1 MIEIFQLIGNQ
12 WRKITSFLLLITLCG
27 GFSSFAIPP
36 TYEAKI
42 DLLINNPTKDE
53 GSTVLE
59 TYEIDMNL
67 RLIETYKYILKSDRM
82 MANVNAEFNKPYT
95 NGELMEKI
103 KIVSTNES
111 QILTIIANEKSQ
123 KQAALLVN
131 TYAATFQK
139 EIKDLMHLENI
150 KVLKEVSAEKDT
162 RKVKPNHAYYFILSF
177 VCGLLLCVTIVIAR
191 EVYFTKMDSVVKTER
206 ATGMTN
212 LGTIPFMDKIL
223 LSQMHNDGPQGSLFT
238 NGNLPDFII
247 EEYRRL
253 RENIEFMLKGRGIKT
268 IMITSSSPGDGKST
282 ISSNLAMIMAM
293 NGKKTIYIDADLRK
307 STGRT
312 LFNLPK
318 RKGLTSAIAGHE
330 TFESIIQATEIEN
343 LSFISAGPQPLN
355 PTKFLSSARMKE
367 LLEQL
372 AKKFDVIIIDSPPLL
387 VVDAVTLSSIV
398 DGCLFV
404 IDAKSTKEELAMK
417 SLAQLTKVN
426 APLLGTV
433 LNRTD
438 PANSNTYY

>member
-1 MIEIFQLIGNQ
+1 MNEQMNLKEIFQLIGQ
-12 WRKITSFLLLITLCG
+12 HWRKITSFLLLITLCG
-27 GFSSFAIPP
+27 GFGSFAIPP
-36 TYEAKI
+36 TFEAKI
-42 DLLINNPTKDE
+42 DLLINNPTNDE

-82 MANVNAEFNKPYT
+82 MSKVNAEFNKPYT
-95 NGELMEKI
+95 NEELKEKI
-103 KIVSTNES
+103 KIESTNES
-111 QILTIIANEKSQ
+111 QILTIIAYEKSP

-131 TYAATFQK
+131 TYATTFQE
-139 EIKDLMHLENI
+139 EIKELMHLENI
-150 KVLKEVSAEKDT
+150 RVLKDVSAEKDT
-162 RKVKPNHAYYFILSF
+162 RKVRPNNLFYFILSF
-177 VCGLLLCVTIVIAR
+177 VCGLLLCVIIIITR
-191 EVYFTKMDSVVKTER
+191 EIYFTKMDSVVKTER

-212 LGTIPFMDKIL
+212 LGTIPYMDKNL
-223 LSQMHNDGPQGSLFT
+223 RSPAHGE
-238 NGNLPDFII
+238 LPDFII

-253 RENIEFMLKGRGIKT
+253 RENVEFMLKGRDMKT
-268 IMITSSSPGDGKST
+268 IMVTSSSPGDGKST
-282 ISSNLAMIMAM
+282 ISGNLAMIMAM

-330 TFESIIQATEIEN
+330 TFDSIIQATETEN

-355 PTKFLSSARMKE
+355 PTKFLSSTQMKE

-372 AKKFDVIIIDSPPLL
+372 ARKYDVIIIDSPPLL
-387 VVDAVTLSSIV
+387 VADAVTISSIV

-404 IDAKSTKEELAMK
+404 IDAKSTKEELAVK

-438 PANSNTYY
+438 PTKSDTYY

>member
-1 MIEIFQLIGNQ
+1 MNEQMNLKEILQLMGLH
-12 WRKITSFLLLITLCG
+12 WRKITSFVLLITLCG
-27 GFSSFAIPP
+27 GFGSFAIPP

-42 DLLINNPTKDE
+42 DLLINNPTNDDR
-53 GSTVLE
+53 STVLE

-82 MANVNAEFNKPYT
+82 MSNANEQFNKPYT
-95 NGELMEKI
+95 NEELTRKI
-103 KIVSTNES
+103 KVESTNES
-111 QILTIIANEKSQ
+111 QILTIIAHESSPER
-123 KQAALLVN
+123 AALLVN
-131 TYAATFQK
+131 TYATTFQK
-139 EIKDLMHLENI
+139 EIKELMYLENI
-150 KVLKEVSAEKDT
+150 KVLKDVSAEKDAK
-162 RKVKPNHAYYFILSF
+162 KVKPNHIFYFILSF
-177 VCGLLLCVTIVIAR
+177 VCGLLLCVIIVITH
-191 EVYFTKMDSVVKTER
+191 EIYFTKMNSVVKTER
-206 ATGMTN
+206 ATGLTN
-212 LGTIPFMDKIL
+212 LGTIPFVDKSVC
-223 LSQMHNDGPQGSLFT
+223 SQAHNA
-238 NGNLPDFII
+238 NGDLPDFII

-253 RENIEFMLKGRGIKT
+253 RGNVEFMLKEQNIKT
-268 IMITSSSPGDGKST
+268 LMITSSSPGDGKST
-282 ISSNLAMIMAM
+282 VSGNLAMIMAM

-307 STGRT
+307 STGRR

-330 TFESIIQATEIEN
+330 TFDSIIQATKIDN

-355 PTKFLSSARMKE
+355 PTKFLSSTHMKE

-372 AKKFDVIIIDSPPLL
+372 ESQYDVIIIDSPPLL
-387 VVDAVTLSSIV
+387 VADAVTLSSIV

-438 PANSNTYY
+438 PSKSETYY